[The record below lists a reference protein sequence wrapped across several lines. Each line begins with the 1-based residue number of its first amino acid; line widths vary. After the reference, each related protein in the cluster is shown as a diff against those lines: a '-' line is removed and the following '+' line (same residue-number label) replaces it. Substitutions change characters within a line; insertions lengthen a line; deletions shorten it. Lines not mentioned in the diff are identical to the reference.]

1 MKKKILRLTES
12 DLHKI
17 VKESVN
23 RVLINEIG
31 DTERG
36 QRMLGR
42 VGGRAYDRG
51 DYDYADEVADYAEK
65 NSHYGD
71 SDFMY
76 GIMEQQAYEEM
87 MRDKDFLY
95 KIASVYDAYKEGADD
110 QQLLDAFGYA
120 FELGDYR
127 YRE

>member
-51 DYDYADEVADYAEK
+51 DYDYADEVSDYAEK

-71 SDFMY
+71 SDFMH
-76 GIMEQQAYEEM
+76 GNMEQQAYEEM

-95 KIASVYDAYKEGADD
+95 KIASVYDAYK
-110 QQLLDAFGYA
+110 
-120 FELGDYR
+120 
-127 YRE
+127 